1 MKARGRRKIM
11 VDGAEVAEQAD
22 ALRSGRSA
30 PCGRVSSNLTFG
42 TRERAPVAQ
51 WIERYP
57 AEVEVRGSNPLWR
70 TIKTPY
76 GIWVFAKVGTTDGSP
91 LTSRESTEFH

>member
-1 MKARGRRKIM
+1 MG
-11 VDGAEVAEQAD
+11 VGAEVAEQAD

-42 TRERAPVAQ
+42 TRKRAPVAQ

-70 TIKTPY
+70 TSTSILKYHRETPSSLRL
-76 GIWVFAKVGTTDGSP
+76 A
-91 LTSRESTEFH
+91 R